1 MARPIRQRATDL
13 KNVGKKV
20 YCGGIDVG
28 GTKISAALFTR
39 DGRLTGRVRAPI
51 DKGTAAK
58 PVRQIAGII
67 RGLEEGAVRAGG
79 GLRAVGICI
88 PGIVF
93 AESGKVWAPNIP
105 GWDRYPLQ
113 DKLTAVTRTP
123 VVLGCDR
130 DAYVL
135 GEQWRG
141 AARGLRDVAFLAV
154 GTGIGAGIL
163 SGGRLCRGSRDIAGA
178 VGWFAL
184 DPRFKTEYAAMG
196 CFEAEASGA
205 SIGRNAREFLR
216 TGAPSSMKGLV
227 RGRLENI
234 TAEAVIAAARSGDRL
249 ARFIIDS
256 AVGYLA
262 MGVANIV
269 SLLNPEMIILGGGLF
284 QAGDILLEPVRKEF
298 KKWAQPIAARQ
309 VKLKLSALGENAGLY
324 GAAKLAWE
332 AADSWW
338 ASGTMIF

>member
-1 MARPIRQRATDL
+1 M
-13 KNVGKKV
+13 
-20 YCGGIDVG
+20 DVG
-28 GTKISAALFTR
+28 GTKIAGALFTSQ
-39 DGRLTGRVRAPI
+39 GRLTGRVRVPV
-51 DKGTAAK
+51 DKGTAAQ
-58 PVRQIAGII
+58 PVGQIAGII
-67 RGLEEGAVRAGG
+67 RGLEELAAREGGEIRAIG
-79 GLRAVGICI
+79 VCV

-93 AESGKVWAPNIP
+93 EKTGKVWAPNIP
-105 GWDRYPLQ
+105 GWDNYPLRGRLAA
-113 DKLTAVTRTP
+113 LTKTP
-123 VVLGCDR
+123 VILGSDR

-141 AARGLRDVAFLAV
+141 AARGLRDVVFLAV

-205 SIGRNAREFLR
+205 SIGRQAREFLR
-216 TGAPSSMKGLV
+216 TGAPSSMKGLI

-249 ARFIIDS
+249 ARFILDS

-269 SLLNPEMIILGGGLF
+269 SLMNPEMVVLGGGLF
-284 QAGDILLEPVRKEF
+284 QAGDILIRPVKREF
-298 KKWAQPIAARQ
+298 KRWAQPIAARQ
-309 VKLKLSALGENAGLY
+309 VKIRLSALGENAGLY
-324 GAAKLAWE
+324 GAARLAWD
-332 AADSWW
+332 AV
-338 ASGTMIF
+338 G

>member
-1 MARPIRQRATDL
+1 MKSANQKI
-13 KNVGKKV
+13 

-28 GTKISAALFTR
+28 GTKISAALFTEQGR
-39 DGRLTGRVRAPI
+39 MTGRLRVPI
-51 DKGTAAK
+51 EKGTAAT
-58 PVRQIAGII
+58 PVRQIAAII
-67 RGLEEGAVRAGG
+67 RGLEEGAARAGG

-93 AESGKVWAPNIP
+93 EKSGKVWAPNIP
-105 GWDRYPLQ
+105 GWDRYPLG
-113 DKLTAVTRTP
+113 DRLGKVTKTP
-123 VVLGCDR
+123 VILGSDR

-141 AARGLRDVAFLAV
+141 AARGLRDVVFLAV

-163 SGGRLCRGSRDIAGA
+163 TGGRLCRGSRDIAGA

-184 DPRFKTEYAAMG
+184 DPRFKAEYAVMG

-234 TAEAVIAAARSGDRL
+234 TAEAVVSAARAGDRL
-249 ARFIIDS
+249 ARFILDS
-256 AVGYLA
+256 AVGFLA

-284 QAGDILLEPVRKEF
+284 QAGDILLQPVRKEF

-324 GAAKLAWE
+324 GAARLAWE
-332 AADSWW
+332 AALS
-338 ASGTMIF
+338 